1 MQNNWLTITKEGND
15 VILDSCSKEAEG
27 EIVIPDGVTKIGL
40 WAFYGCSG
48 LTSVTIPSSVTSIGK
63 SAFYGC
69 SGLTSVTIPSSVTS
83 IHECAFRGC
92 SGLTS
97 VTIPSS
103 VTSIDDFA
111 FEECSGMTSVTI
123 PSSVTSIDYSAFRGC
138 SGLTSVTIPSSV
150 TSIGEC
156 AFAGCSGLTSVTI
169 PSSVTSIGKFAF
181 YGCSGLTSVTFNAA
195 NCNDMGSS
203 WYPVFSGCTNLT
215 TVTIGENVTKI
226 PAYAFAGCRGLTSV
240 TIPSSVT
247 SIGKAA
253 FSWCSFKKL
262 LFEGNLPEDKD
273 GYSIFD
279 DCEIEELWV
288 NTPRKKTVISNGL
301 QNAIEQSDGR
311 VIYAIPALCEE
322 DSKIP
327 GYIRATLVN
336 NDELIDINTKCI
348 LSVEP
353 YELKDKYE
361 KYQPHTGTLMTCA
374 SNGIER
380 RCQILV
386 YEPHE
391 MVVHKIAKS
400 LTMLSQQVGG
410 IAGLLNQID
419 TLFKH
424 KME

>member
-1 MQNNWLTITKEGND
+1 MQNDWLTITKEGND

-40 WAFYGCSG
+40 RAFS
-48 LTSVTIPSSVTSIGK
+48 
-63 SAFYGC
+63 
-69 SGLTSVTIPSSVTS
+69 
-83 IHECAFRGC
+83 EC

-103 VTSIDDFA
+103 VTSID
-111 FEECSGMTSVTI
+111 E
-123 PSSVTSIDYSAFRGC
+123 SAFYECR
-138 SGLTSVTIPSSV
+138 GLTSVTIPSSV
-150 TSIGEC
+150 TSIGNS
-156 AFAGCSGLTSVTI
+156 AFDGCN
-169 PSSVTSIGKFAF
+169 
-181 YGCSGLTSVTFNAA
+181 GLTSVTFNAA
-195 NCNDMGSS
+195 NCNDMGWSEA
-203 WYPVFSGCTNLT
+203 YPVFRGCTNLT
-215 TVTIGENVTKI
+215 MVTIGENVTKI

-247 SIGKAA
+247 SIDEYAFYECSGLTSVTIPSSVTSIGSSA
-253 FSWCSFKKL
+253 FSGCSFKKL

-327 GYIRATLVN
+327 GYIKATLVN
-336 NDELIDINTKCI
+336 NDELIDINTKYI

-419 TLFKH
+419 TLFKYEM
-424 KME
+424 K

>member
-1 MQNNWLTITKEGND
+1 MFTNDSYLTIIKDGTDTILTIRHEEENGNLK
-15 VILDSCSKEAEG
+15 VYEG
-27 EIVIPDGVTKIGL
+27 ETLVSKLPFDEKIIVPEGVTVIEKVSETYHANGRNITSIEIPSSTVKIEPS
-40 WAFYGCSG
+40 AFLYCYNLEHISVSSDNKQFDSRNHSNAIIDTARNTLVVGCKNTKIPSSIVEIGEYAFRDCPG
-48 LTSVTIPSSVTSIGK
+48 LTNIVIPSSVTKIGFE
-63 SAFYGC
+63 AFGKC
-69 SGLTSVTIPSSVTS
+69 TRLTNIVIPSSVTE
-83 IHECAFRGC
+83 IKGCAFDG
-92 SGLTS
+92 
-97 VTIPSS
+97 
-103 VTSIDDFA
+103 
-111 FEECSGMTSVTI
+111 
-123 PSSVTSIDYSAFRGC
+123 
-138 SGLTSVTIPSSV
+138 
-150 TSIGEC
+150 
-156 AFAGCSGLTSVTI
+156 
-169 PSSVTSIGKFAF
+169 
-181 YGCSGLTSVTFNAA
+181 
-195 NCNDMGSS
+195 
-203 WYPVFSGCTNLT
+203 
-215 TVTIGENVTKI
+215 
-226 PAYAFAGCRGLTSV
+226 
-240 TIPSSVT
+240 
-247 SIGKAA
+247 
-253 FSWCSFKKL
+253 CSFKKL

-273 GYSIFD
+273 CYSIFSN
-279 DCEIEELWV
+279 CKIEELWV
-288 NTPRKKTVISNGL
+288 NTPRKKTVIPNGL

-336 NDELIDINTKCI
+336 NDELIDINTKYI

-419 TLFKH
+419 TLFKY
-424 KME
+424 KMK